1 MGKLIISVIP
11 PVVAILFSLITKEV
25 NISLIAGIFVG
36 ALIYTGFDPVA
47 AISTI
52 FEIMSERVGAN
63 LTVLVFLILLG
74 MLVSTLNR
82 SGATDE
88 YARWAG
94 RKLTTRRGTLL
105 ATMALG
111 IIIFIDDY
119 FNCLTV
125 GTVMRPL
132 TDRNRISREKLAY
145 IIDSTAAPVV
155 ILAPVSSWAAAVG
168 TALPPGS
175 SIDGFALFLSTI
187 PVNFYAWFCMLVVL
201 VSTITNIDFGKMK
214 KYEDIAEEKDVQIE
228 MEITRDGNAEVYDL
242 IAPVVVLIISSI
254 MAMLYTGG
262 IFEGKTVSAAFAD
275 CDSALSLCLGGIMT
289 MIFVAALYLPRKIIT
304 SKEYMEDL
312 VEGFKNMVPTILI
325 LSFAWT
331 LSGICSADFLNTGGA
346 VSYFVTHMNIPLF
359 IVPVIFFVLAM
370 FLALSTGTSWGT
382 FAILLPIAISIF
394 SDDLSYL
401 TVLTAAAVLSG
412 AVCGDHLSPI
422 SDTTI
427 MSSTGAECNHLNH
440 VETQAQY
447 GGLAALCAAISYLV
461 SGLAGSGWIGLLL
474 GVLMVLGFFAY
485 LSFKRKKENKPFSE

>member
-94 RKLTTRRGTLL
+94 RKLTTRRQTLL

-304 SKEYMEDL
+304 PKEYMEDL

-331 LSGICSADFLNTGGA
+331 LSGICSTQFLNTGGA

-359 IVPVIFFVLAM
+359 IVPVIFFVLSM
-370 FLALSTGTSWGT
+370 FLALSTGTSWGN
-382 FAILLPIAISIF
+382 ICNSSP
-394 SDDLSYL
+394 D
-401 TVLTAAAVLSG
+401 
-412 AVCGDHLSPI
+412 CHLYF
-422 SDTTI
+422 
-427 MSSTGAECNHLNH
+427 
-440 VETQAQY
+440 Q
-447 GGLAALCAAISYLV
+447 
-461 SGLAGSGWIGLLL
+461 
-474 GVLMVLGFFAY
+474 
-485 LSFKRKKENKPFSE
+485 